1 MFTAGDE
8 EENTR
13 ERMLMAAEEEDQ
25 YKRMVMANMRDSM
38 ADSENIP
45 GFVVTFDDAMHDEV
59 KR

>member
-1 MFTAGDE
+1 MFTEED

-13 ERMLMAAEEEDQ
+13 DRMLVAAEEEDQ

-45 GFVVTFDDAMHDEV
+45 GFVVLFDDAMHEV

>member
-13 ERMLMAAEEEDQ
+13 ERMMAAEEEDQ

-45 GFVVTFDDAMHDEV
+45 GFVVPFDDAMHEV

>member
-8 EENTR
+8 E

-45 GFVVTFDDAMHDEV
+45 GFVVPFDDAMHEV